1 MRPPSPLPTIP
12 AKLKPLSAA
21 RDLANGEALMR
32 PVLANGASAAGAGAK
47 GAAGAA
53 GAGVDTAF
61 SESVSFDGFNSTGD
75 SLAAEA
81 VSNALMSSP
90 FSPMMA
96 RMLFTGAASPSLV
109 PMYKSSPS

>member
-1 MRPPSPLPTIP
+1 MP
-12 AKLKPLSAA
+12 AKFKPLSAA
-21 RDLANGEALMR
+21 KDLANGDALMR
-32 PVLANGASAAGAGAK
+32 PVLAD
-47 GAAGAA
+47 AA
-53 GAGVDTAF
+53 GAGVTGATGADTTFAGAA
-61 SESVSFDGFNSTGD
+61 SFDGFDSTGD